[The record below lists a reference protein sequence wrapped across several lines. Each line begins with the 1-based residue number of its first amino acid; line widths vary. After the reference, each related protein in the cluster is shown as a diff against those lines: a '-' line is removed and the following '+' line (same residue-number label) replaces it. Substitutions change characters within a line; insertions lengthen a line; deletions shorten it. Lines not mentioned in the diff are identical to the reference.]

1 MSDLHGFLIAAIAIV
16 AAIVLIKLALFAI
29 VIVLTSLVVALVVA
43 VGFGTLYAL
52 YIVVRSTWSRHVF
65 H

>member
-1 MSDLHGFLIAAIAIV
+1 MSDLRGFLIAAIAIV

-29 VIVLTSLVVALVVA
+29 VIVLTSLVIALVVA

-52 YIVVRSTWSRHVF
+52 YIVVRSAWSGHVF